1 MFGKFIKPGETEAT
15 RNLFLLFNLSL
26 DKTSPLTN
34 LSFTVSALTKLFNV
48 QGNVTDIARL
58 GSGSACRSLDGGFVE
73 WTMGEKDSGED
84 STGKQIVTEDHWP
97 EMRILIL
104 VVSVSTFFLL
114 WWCKIKPGSSCSWL
128 YFLPWHSLHHIT
140 LPHHSSPPLNFPPL
154 PSASECKQEV
164 GQREAVKSFFAL
176 TNIYSSLTLTEINM
190 NYVLHALCH
199 FATQVSGKKKAI
211 GSSKGMLRST
221 QTSPFLKHRADKVV
235 PDNMKKMQAAIKSK
249 DFPAF
254 AEVTMKVSTVSST
267 LRSLLWVYH
276 SNRVYNSHGRPI
288 KWTA

>member
-104 VVSVSTFFLL
+104 VVSSSTFFTF
-114 WWCKIKPGSSCSWL
+114 IK
-128 YFLPWHSLHHIT
+128 
-140 LPHHSSPPLNFPPL
+140 
-154 PSASECKQEV
+154 
-164 GQREAVKSFFAL
+164 
-176 TNIYSSLTLTEINM
+176 
-190 NYVLHALCH
+190 
-199 FATQVSGKKKAI
+199 
-211 GSSKGMLRST
+211 
-221 QTSPFLKHRADKVV
+221 
-235 PDNMKKMQAAIKSK
+235 
-249 DFPAF
+249 
-254 AEVTMKVSTVSST
+254 
-267 LRSLLWVYH
+267 
-276 SNRVYNSHGRPI
+276 
-288 KWTA
+288 